1 MQRHPGASRA
11 NAREGGI
18 SKWHGAT
25 LLHGRYTHSSHKI
38 YYRKSDPYRG
48 RRLAAGKAGSRR
60 SRRRPSSPA
69 FSGLKARILTRC
81 ARPFAFLP
89 SSATSPAVR
98 TGRRSPSD
106 RSQAPSLARS
116 PSSCRRTASDG
127 SKGPWRPTLNVS
139 VAAIPT
145 ADWGANLKGASPAVG
160 RRIRRRRDGRSS
172 CKALARPCLTK
183 INDYELG
190 KGEATRGEIV
200 EIAGRPEPLQAQA
213 RHASMRI

>member
-1 MQRHPGASRA
+1 MGATSIHRIRYIIRSRI
-11 NAREGGI
+11 GI
-18 SKWHGAT
+18 SDAA
-25 LLHGRYTHSSHKI
+25 
-38 YYRKSDPYRG
+38 
-48 RRLAAGKAGSRR
+48 RRLAKQDPDARGGDLLLQPSQGRRHASSR
-60 SRRRPSSPA
+60 A
-69 FSGLKARILTRC
+69 

-98 TGRRSPSD
+98 AGRRSPSD

-145 ADWGANLKGASPAVG
+145 TDWGANLKGASTAVG
-160 RRIRRRRDGRSS
+160 RRVGRRRDGRSS
-172 CKALARPCLTK
+172 CKALARPCPAK

-190 KGEATRGEIV
+190 QGRPSRGEIV
-200 EIAGRPEPLQAQA
+200 EIAGRPGPLQAQA
-213 RHASMRI
+213 RHVSMWI